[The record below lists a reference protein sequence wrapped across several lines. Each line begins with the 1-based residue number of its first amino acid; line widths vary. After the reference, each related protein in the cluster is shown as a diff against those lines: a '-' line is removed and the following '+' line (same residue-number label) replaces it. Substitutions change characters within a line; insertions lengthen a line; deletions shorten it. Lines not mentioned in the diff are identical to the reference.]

1 MKGLITSERNGV
13 EHQFSDDGWFNATSA
28 SKPFGKDP
36 VSWLRQRETAEYIT
50 ALAKHHGKSG
60 FLTEFHKIS
69 GLDGKSTAS
78 RNKLLSLVKKTGFVK
93 TKSGSPEN
101 GGGTWLHPK
110 LAVRFAQWLDVS
122 FAIWCDEQIDQ
133 LLRGKHPVLDK
144 KRLRHQT
151 ASTFKALTAVL
162 QQTLEKQGK
171 EVKRYHFMNEARL
184 INWALNG
191 EFKGLDR
198 DSLSYEELDLLAS
211 LEVQD
216 LILVASQCSYEQRK
230 TALSMFAQ
238 SIGLKH
244 LQHAQNNVLEA

>member
-13 EHQFSDDGWFNATSA
+13 EHQFSDDGWFNATLA
-28 SKPFGKDP
+28 SRPFNKRPID
-36 VSWLRQRETAEYIT
+36 WLRLPDTEQYIN
-50 ALAKHHGKSG
+50 ALIQHEINKSDVGKSHI
-60 FLTEFHKIS
+60 TIS
-69 GLDGKSTAS
+69 
-78 RNKLLSLVKKTGFVK
+78 NFVK
-93 TKSGSPEN
+93 TKKGNSKQFTQ
-101 GGGTWLHPK
+101 GTWLHPK

-133 LLRGKHPVLDK
+133 LLSGKHPVLDK

-162 QQTLEKQGK
+162 QQTLEQQGK

-198 DSLSYEELDLLAS
+198 DSLSYEDLDLLAS

-216 LILVASQCSYEQRK
+216 LILIASKCTYEERK
-230 TALSMFAQ
+230 TALQEHTQQVMHKPTKSITYASM
-238 SIGLKH
+238 
-244 LQHAQNNVLEA
+244 EA

>member
-1 MKGLITSERNGV
+1 MKGLIISQYHGV
-13 EHQFSDDGWFNATSA
+13 DCQFNEDGWFNATL
-28 SKPFGKDP
+28 
-36 VSWLRQRETAEYIT
+36 V
-50 ALAKHHGKSG
+50 
-60 FLTEFHKIS
+60 
-69 GLDGKSTAS
+69 AS
-78 RNKLLSLVKKTGFVK
+78 RYNKQVHEWVRLPETQKYLEALERKYGKIPYLKTRRG
-93 TKSGSPEN
+93 N
-101 GGGTWLHPK
+101 NGGTWLHPK
-110 LAVRFAQWLDVS
+110 LAVRFAQWLDID

-162 QQTLEKQGK
+162 QQTLEQQGK

-198 DSLSYEELDLLAS
+198 DSLSYEDLDLLAS

-216 LILVASQCSYEQRK
+216 LILIASKCTYEERK
-230 TALSMFAQ
+230 TALQEHTQQVMHKPTQ
-238 SIGLKH
+238 SITY
-244 LQHAQNNVLEA
+244 ASMEA

>member
-13 EHQFSDDGWFNATSA
+13 EHQFSDDGWFNATLA
-28 SKPFGKDP
+28 SRPFNKRPNDWLQLQETKD
-36 VSWLRQRETAEYIT
+36 YIE
-50 ALAKHHGKSG
+50 ALANAIGILITSQNG
-60 FLTEFHKIS
+60 NWNNFI
-69 GLDGKSTAS
+69 
-78 RNKLLSLVKKTGFVK
+78 K
-93 TKSGSPEN
+93 TKRGKAN
-101 GGGTWLHPK
+101 GGTWLHPK
-110 LAVRFAQWLDVS
+110 LAVPFARWLDTHFGV
-122 FAIWCDEQIDQ
+122 WCDLQIDQ

-162 QQTLEKQGK
+162 QQTLQQQGK

-216 LILVASQCSYEQRK
+216 LILIASKCTYEQRK
-230 TALSMFAQ
+230 TALQVHAQVAMHKPTQ
-238 SIGLKH
+238 SITY
-244 LQHAQNNVLEA
+244 ASMEA